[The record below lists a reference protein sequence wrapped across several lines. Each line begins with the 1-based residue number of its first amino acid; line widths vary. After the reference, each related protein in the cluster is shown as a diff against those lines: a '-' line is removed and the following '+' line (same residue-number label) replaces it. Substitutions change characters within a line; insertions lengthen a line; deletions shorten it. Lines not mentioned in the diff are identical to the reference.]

1 MCGEPGEEMG
11 EGVKGVELK
20 P

>member
-1 MCGEPGEEMG
+1 MCGEPVEEMG